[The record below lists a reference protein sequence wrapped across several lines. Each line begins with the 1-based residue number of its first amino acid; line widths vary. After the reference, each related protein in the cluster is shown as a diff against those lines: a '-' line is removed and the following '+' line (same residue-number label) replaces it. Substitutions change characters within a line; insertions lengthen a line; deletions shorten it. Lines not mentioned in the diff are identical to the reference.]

1 MKMNQEREAVIVKS
15 FFEKRV
21 QDRVLFEL
29 FTPKRRNQALN
40 RLSHDYKRILREKY
54 MIEIPTPNSEPLLIF
69 ELLQKYGAETNSYS
83 LSYNDK
89 IDGKE
94 LPLMTALEHAVGF
107 GAPSIIS
114 CIPNRLAY
122 FEAEQGYGAPSRY
135 ILKRP
140 E

>member
-1 MKMNQEREAVIVKS
+1 MNQEREEVIIRS

-21 QDRVLFEL
+21 QERVLFEL
-29 FTPKRRNQALN
+29 FTPNRRDQALN
-40 RLSHDYKRILREKY
+40 RLCHEHKRILREKY
-54 MIEIPTPNSEPLLIF
+54 MIQIPTPNSEPRHIF
-69 ELLQKYGAETNSYS
+69 ELLQTYGAETTCYS

-114 CIPNRLAY
+114 CIPNKLAY
-122 FEAEQGYGAPSRY
+122 FEAEQSYGAPQRY
-135 ILKRP
+135 ILKRLN
-140 E
+140 